1 MATFSDAERTRSI
14 QFIGKLMQACR
25 GHDRELD
32 NRLAEL
38 KQKLDKALAAIRANG
53 KYDELRKKY
62 FDYDIYGE

>member
-1 MATFSDAERTRSI
+1 MAGCAA
-14 QFIGKLMQACR
+14 KLIHQHHKGVGIAIR
-25 GHDRELD
+25 KQD
-32 NRLAEL
+32 AEL